1 MFVLHLEENLNH
13 FEFRCFKNAI
23 SEVKKAFVLSF
34 LGRTDVFPKCFLC
47 FSDKSLQHLE
57 SHTQSTQ
64 SWIECKK
71 TPFTFH
77 WSVDYFEECFSRA
90 SGNFDEPWSHQSF
103 FWRRNAEKT
112 WVPCTVLMLPVS
124 FDQQVRC
131 LWQGL
136 FNSPNKSIHRS
147 WNCVRLQ
154 LWRELPINVFLP
166 CQLLDDIRS
175 RWDSK
180 LLWIKTQLFGF
191 LAKQWC
197 CVEWHNFFHFW
208 SFSKVA
214 AVSSKKAALL
224 HKWVLVKK
232 CKWFFTLFRKHK
244 WFWKLFTQMI
254 QESYLANFEPEAD
267 LLCKPSQF

>member
-1 MFVLHLEENLNH
+1 M
-13 FEFRCFKNAI
+13 
-23 SEVKKAFVLSF
+23 
-34 LGRTDVFPKCFLC
+34 
-47 FSDKSLQHLE
+47 
-57 SHTQSTQ
+57 Q

-90 SGNFDEPWSHQSF
+90 SGNFDEPWSSPKLFLTTQCRKNLSTLYSTYAPCEFWPTGKMSVTRSF
-103 FWRRNAEKT
+103 QLTKQKHSQKLELRETTTLERTSNQCFLA
-112 WVPCTVLMLPVS
+112 LPA
-124 FDQQVRC
+124 
-131 LWQGL
+131 
-136 FNSPNKSIHRS
+136 S
-147 WNCVRLQ
+147 WWYSLKMRLQ
-154 LWRELPINVFLP
+154 ITLNQDATVWVFGQTMML
-166 CQLLDDIRS
+166 CRMTWL
-175 RWDSK
+175 
-180 LLWIKTQLFGF
+180 
-191 LAKQWC
+191 
-197 CVEWHNFFHFW
+197 FW

-232 CKWFFTLFRKHK
+232 CKRFFTLFRKHK

>member
-1 MFVLHLEENLNH
+1 MMIEFWIVFCADPKSAVFKALGLNSSNMSHLAVIPLQHSSKAKISSCFLNLLVVCSN
-13 FEFRCFKNAI
+13 FGPK
-23 SEVKKAFVLSF
+23 VLS
-34 LGRTDVFPKCFLC
+34 
-47 FSDKSLQHLE
+47 
-57 SHTQSTQ
+57 
-64 SWIECKK
+64 
-71 TPFTFH
+71 TFIQ
-77 WSVDYFEECFSRA
+77 VC
-90 SGNFDEPWSHQSF
+90 
-103 FWRRNAEKT
+103 T
-112 WVPCTVLMLPVS
+112 WAG
-124 FDQQVRC
+124 
-131 LWQGL
+131 QGL

-197 CVEWHNFFHFW
+197 CVEWHDFFEAFLKLPLW
-208 SFSKVA
+208 A
-214 AVSSKKAALL
+214 QKKQRYCTN
-224 HKWVLVKK
+224 VLVKK
-232 CKWFFTLFRKHK
+232 CKRFFTLFRKHK